1 MTQETIDLVKVIV
14 EIFKKSGFDVSLCDM
29 RSCYDMVAKRG
40 LFTIIVKVLYNVDS
54 FSSEHGREMKKI
66 AYYFNVFPLIV
77 GYKTKKD
84 ALEEGVVYS
93 REDIPVISVETLENI
108 LLNDIPPLVYSERGG
123 LYVKIDGKRLKRER
137 EKRGLSLGYVAAVGM
152 ELHDHTYELIA
163 YRERSRF
170 GKKREIDVKS
180 VIEMDKKYYP
190 LVFDNYDYRNKHL
203 CIAPNSPCPVLY
215 GIRGESPEILEKAQ
229 KMIKSEKIDKKQ
241 IFLTNQGTDMHLVT
255 KRISEVREFDSVIL
269 RGEVSQNPVTIE
281 GGHVIFRI
289 RDEMEIFCAAYEPTK
304 EFRDVIRKLIIGD
317 IVRVYGGVKYTRG
330 LTVNLEKIEILKLAK
345 KYEIRK
351 RKCECG
357 GTLKSK
363 GKGVYRCKKC
373 GKKVKL
379 KGIEI
384 KREIKEGFYEV
395 PPSARR
401 HLSKPLCRY
410 QKQQQS

>member
-1 MTQETIDLVKVIV
+1 MYIGIDDTDSKEGMCTTYMAKLIIDRFGCEGYPRLIRLNPNIPYKTRGNGALSFVSEGDKDEIIEMLVKYSHYKKENTNPGIV
-14 EIFKKSGFDVSLCDM
+14 FMEKIPLSLKKFSLKALHENIEI
-29 RSCYDMVAKRG
+29 
-40 LFTIIVKVLYNVDS
+40 
-54 FSSEHGREMKKI
+54 
-66 AYYFNVFPLIV
+66 
-77 GYKTKKD
+77 KD
-84 ALEEGVVYS
+84 ALNYIEK
-93 REDIPVISVETLENI
+93 N
-108 LLNDIPPLVYSERGG
+108 
-123 LYVKIDGKRLKRER
+123 KIDYFALGN
-137 EKRGLSLGYVAAVGM
+137 KRGVIGALAAVGM

-255 KRISEVREFDSVIL
+255 KRISEVREFESVIL